1 MSVTICNER
10 LSARIAAMGAE
21 LKSLRD
27 NATGREYIW
36 QSDPAYWT
44 GAAPILFPIIGGLKN
59 NEYRFEGRTY
69 SMPSHG
75 IVRKKEWEK
84 TGKTGDAPLFRVAA
98 SPSDT
103 PAPESRNRGASPVSP
118 VFPVFSYQT
127 ASNAETREM
136 YPFDFNLKV
145 TYALADCSLAV
156 RYDVTNTGTGRMW
169 FSIGSHPAINVPF
182 AGGYLEHYYFHFSAP
197 ENMER
202 YFFSGGCHLNETAP
216 AFDNSRQIFL
226 TRTLFDRGPLIF
238 KNPASKCVT
247 IMNSRNAR
255 RVRIRTEGVPFIALW
270 ASPGAPF
277 ACVEPWHGIPDP
289 IDTDGE
295 LTTKEGIMGLDGGAT
310 YTTGYA
316 IDILDGG
323 GV

>member
-1 MSVTICNER
+1 MSVTIDNGK
-10 LSARIAAMGAE
+10 LSARIVSMGAE
-21 LKSLRD
+21 LKSLREH
-27 NATGREYIW
+27 ATGREYIW
-36 QSDPAYWT
+36 QSDPAYWA

-59 NEYRFEGRTY
+59 NEYRFDGRTY

-75 IVRKKEWEK
+75 VVRKTEWQQI
-84 TGKTGDAPLFRVAA
+84 GDATLFRGPATPADSSEAQNRVA
-98 SPSDT
+98 SPICS
-103 PAPESRNRGASPVSP
+103 
-118 VFPVFSYQT
+118 FQT

-145 TYALADCSLAV
+145 TYTLQDCSLAV
-156 RYDVTNTGTGRMW
+156 RYDVTNTGQGQMW
-169 FSIGSHPAINVPF
+169 FSIGSHPALNVPF

-202 YFFSGGCHLNETAP
+202 YFFSGGCHLNETEP

-247 IMNSRNAR
+247 IMNSRNTR
-255 RVRIRTEGVPFIALW
+255 RVRVRTDGVPVIALW
-270 ASPGAPF
+270 APPGAPF
-277 ACVEPWHGIPDP
+277 ACIEPWHGIPDP

-295 LTTKEGIMGLDGGAT
+295 FTTKEGIMGLAAGAT

>member
-1 MSVTICNER
+1 MSVTIGNEK
-10 LSARIAAMGAE
+10 LTARIADMGAE
-21 LKSLRD
+21 LKGLRE
-27 NATGREYIW
+27 NGTGREYIW

-75 IVRKKEWEK
+75 LVRKKEWEK
-84 TGKTGDAPLFRVAA
+84 TGDAPLFPDSGLSDGKAA
-98 SPSDT
+98 
-103 PAPESRNRGASPVSP
+103 ARNRGASPVFPVSP
-118 VFPVFSYQT
+118 VFSSASYHT

-136 YPFDFNLKV
+136 YPFDFDLKV
-145 TYALADCSLAV
+145 TYTLVDCSLVV
-156 RYDVTNTGTGRMW
+156 RYDVTNTGKATMW

-182 AGGYLEHYYFHFSAP
+182 AGGYPEHYYFHFSAP

-216 AFDNSRQIFL
+216 AFDNNRQIFL
-226 TRTLFDRGPLIF
+226 TPTLFDRGPLIF
-238 KNPASKCVT
+238 KNPASKSVT
-247 IMNSRNAR
+247 IMNSRNTK
-255 RVRIRTEGVPFIALW
+255 RVRLRTEGVPFIALW
-270 ASPGAPF
+270 APPGAPL
-277 ACVEPWHGIPDP
+277 ACIEPWHGIPDP

-295 LTTKEGIMGLDGGAT
+295 FTTKEGIMSLAGGAT